1 MNEFK
6 NILFTNCG
14 CILNYKISNFWNYY
28 SYINYIYNNHNNNN
42 NLFYNKEK
50 ENYIFFKDIKP
61 QVIKRDYEKEH
72 KKDYEIINNDN
83 DFDFEIIKEYEIKE
97 CEFNKCDYIER
108 AKWM

>member
-42 NLFYNKEK
+42 NNLFYNKEK
-50 ENYIFFKDIKP
+50 ENYIFLKDIKP
-61 QVIKRDYEKEH
+61 QVIKRDYEKEQ
-72 KKDYEIINNDN
+72 KKDYEILNNDN
-83 DFDFEIIKEYEIKE
+83 DFNFEIIKE
-97 CEFNKCDYIER
+97 CDYIER

>member
-50 ENYIFFKDIKP
+50 ENYIFFNDIKT

-83 DFDFEIIKEYEIKE
+83 DFDFEIIKEYEI
-97 CEFNKCDYIER
+97 NKCDYIER